1 MGLHVAAAVSEH
13 PIPAHAVGA
22 CLGEVLEAGG
32 PGPVAVVV
40 AVTEALVGALE
51 DVVGATRQLLGPEA
65 LLAVTVSGV
74 LGGAREVDG
83 RGAVMMFAL
92 WDHEGRSAPVRPVRF
107 GARTGDGSMPAE
119 LDVLRGAE
127 GTLVLFC
134 DPFSVDAGELL
145 DELRA
150 VAPAVRVVGGELS
163 AARHSG
169 GNRLVLDATTW
180 TDGAVGLLLGPLDA
194 PPPLLSRAARGLGAP
209 MTVTEVAP
217 AAGGD
222 DVTVVTG
229 LAGRPARTRLDEVLE
244 GLSPEDRTLAAAGL
258 YLGDAPA
265 EGDHGAEPAE
275 QRSLLGVDA
284 DSGGLAFAGVIEVG
298 AAVRF
303 EVRDPAAVEPELLA
317 QVAAGTAA
325 GASGAFAVLSASRGA
340 RFHGHSDGDAAAV
353 AEAMDPR
360 PVAGVVVGA
369 EFTPLGGR
377 NRRLTSSLVVQPIG

>member
-1 MGLHVAAAVSEH
+1 MGLHVASAVSEH
-13 PIPAHAVGA
+13 PIPAHAAGA

-40 AVTEALVGALE
+40 AVTEALIGALE

-74 LGGAREVDG
+74 LGGAREIDG
-83 RGAVMMFAL
+83 RGAVMMFAV
-92 WDHEGRSAPVRPVRF
+92 WDHAGQGPPVRPVRL
-107 GARTGDGSMPAE
+107 GATTGDGSSSVG
-119 LDVLRGAE
+119 LDDLRGAD
-127 GTLVLFC
+127 GTLVLFS
-134 DPFSVDAGELL
+134 DPFSVAGAELL
-145 DELRA
+145 EDLQL
-150 VAPAVRVVGGELS
+150 VAPALRIVGGELS
-163 AARHSG
+163 AARYAG
-169 GNRLVLDATTW
+169 GNRLVLDAATW
-180 TDGAVGLLLGPLDA
+180 TDGAVGLLFGPDA
-194 PPPLLSRAARGLGAP
+194 APLPLLSRAARGLGAP

-284 DSGGLAFAGVIEVG
+284 DSGGLAFAGSIDVG

-303 EVRDPAAVEPELLA
+303 EVRDPAAVEQELLA
-317 QVAAGTAA
+317 QVAGGAAA
-325 GASGAFAVLSASRGA
+325 GASGALAVLSASRGA